1 MANTHLRTK
10 VQKVSSGSVPATTH
24 VYIGDSPAQAT
35 RLSVVLDGSSA
46 NRAYYSAIVGALT
59 RAMLAGRF
67 ATVWW
72 DDVSDRVTSVTQEP
86 GERGGQDG

>member
-1 MANTHLRTK
+1 MANAYLKTK
-10 VQKVSSGSVPATTH
+10 VHKVSSGSVPATTH

-46 NRAYYSAIVGALT
+46 NRAYHTAIVGALT

-67 ATVWW
+67 VTVRW

-86 GERGGQDG
+86 AQRGGQDG